1 MEPNN
6 TSTVRSKIQ
15 QKCGIIFF
23 FMIVVSIFVKTN
35 LFRALDEDIHDWLAF
50 LPEAFCVVAIYYI
63 YLFWHAKK
71 GIVLG
76 VKVETAE
83 LEKFP
88 IWRYAKISL
97 IISVIIAAA
106 PLLFRMLIAFVVV
119 PYEAM
124 MVFWLVLIFAA
135 FLFPLSFI
143 VLYLNFYIAYRIAR
157 RHAVVTTAS
166 ADE

>member
-6 TSTVRSKIQ
+6 TTAVRSEIK
-15 QKCGIIFF
+15 QKCSIIFF
-23 FMIVVSIFVKTN
+23 FMIIASIFVKTN
-35 LFRALDEDIHDWLAF
+35 LFRALDEDIHDWFAF
-50 LPEAFCVVAIYYI
+50 LPEIFCVVLIYYI

-83 LEKFP
+83 LKKFP
-88 IWRYAKISL
+88 IWQYAKISL
-97 IISVIIAAA
+97 IISLIIAVA
-106 PLLFRMLIAFVVV
+106 PLLFRLLVSFVIV

-143 VLYLNFYIAYRIAR
+143 ILFLNFYIAYRIAR
-157 RHAVVTTAS
+157 RHAVVATVS

>member
-1 MEPNN
+1 MKPHNID
-6 TSTVRSKIQ
+6 TIRFHIKA
-15 QKCGIIFF
+15 KCGIIFF
-23 FMIVVSIFVKTN
+23 FMIIASIFVKTN

-50 LPEAFCVVAIYYI
+50 LPEALCVVVIYYI

-88 IWRYAKISL
+88 IWQYAKISL
-97 IISVIIAAA
+97 IISLVIAVA
-106 PLLFRMLIAFVVV
+106 PLLFRLIAGFVVV

-124 MVFWLVLIFAA
+124 MVFWLVLIIAA
-135 FLFPLSFI
+135 FLFLLSFI
-143 VLYLNFYIAYRIAR
+143 ILYLNFYIAYRIAR
-157 RHAVVTTAS
+157 HRVAVATAS